1 MEYVRFDD
9 LTDAQWEQAHKAFYS
24 LELTRE
30 QGGTLP
36 DVVPSLQE
44 FYNTTW
50 DAIDSGDLVGW
61 AIVDDERYLG
71 HALLVH
77 PHGEWEV
84 GVAVA
89 DKQNRG
95 TGMGLRAALY
105 ALRYAFE
112 ELEAEHV
119 VAFTNNPNSDIRD
132 ILLRGGFKP
141 LFHFLYITKDT
152 WEERWARRKD

>member
-1 MEYVRFDD
+1 MEYIRFED
-9 LTDAQWEQAHKAFYS
+9 LTDDQWAQAHKAFYS

-36 DVVPSLQE
+36 DVIPSLQE
-44 FYNTTW
+44 FYNTTQ
-50 DAIDSGDLVGW
+50 DVIEAGNLVGW
-61 AIVDDERYLG
+61 AIVDDEKYLG
-71 HALLVH
+71 HALLVR
-77 PHGEWEV
+77 PQGEWEV

-89 DKQNRG
+89 DKQDRG

-119 VAFTNNPNSDIRD
+119 VAFANNPNGVMRD

-141 LFHFLYITKDT
+141 LFHFLYITKEG
-152 WEERWARRKD
+152 WEERWARRKE